1 MDITK
6 IGHGENPDAIK
17 AIIEVPLHSN
27 IKYEIDKES
36 GAVEVDRVLYSSM
49 HYPANYGF
57 VANTLSDD
65 GDPTDILV
73 LCDYPL
79 QAGSYIQCRLVGV
92 LMTEDESGG
101 DEKLIAVPTIKI
113 DPTYAN
119 INDLADVPEH
129 PTYANINDLAD
140 VPEHTLNRIKN
151 FFETYKMLEPDK
163 WVKVA
168 GFKDKKAATEI
179 LEKAIKNYK

>member
-1 MDITK
+1 MDISK
-6 IGHGENPDAIK
+6 IGYGENPDAVK
-17 AIIEVPLHSN
+17 AIIEVPLNSA
-27 IKYEIDKES
+27 IKYEIDKDS
-36 GAVEVDRVLYSSM
+36 GAVEVDRILYSAM

-65 GDPTDILV
+65 GDPADILV

-79 QAGSYIQCRLVGV
+79 QAGAYIKCRLVGV

-101 DEKLIAVPTIKI
+101 DEKLLAVPTTKI

-119 INDLADVPEH
+119 INDLDD
-129 PTYANINDLAD
+129 I
-140 VPEHTLNRIKN
+140 PEHTLNRIKN
-151 FFETYKMLEPDK
+151 FFETYKILEPNK

-168 GFKDKKAATEI
+168 GFKNKEEATKI
-179 LEKAIKNYK
+179 LDKAIKNYK

>member
-6 IGHGENPDAIK
+6 IGYGENPDAVK
-17 AIIEVPLHSN
+17 AIIEVPLNSA
-27 IKYEIDKES
+27 IKYEIDKDS
-36 GAVEVDRVLYSSM
+36 GAVEVDRVLYSAV

-65 GDPTDILV
+65 GDPADILV

-79 QAGSYIQCRLVGV
+79 QAGSYIKCRLVGV

-101 DEKLIAVPTIKI
+101 DEKLLAVPTKKI
-113 DPTYAN
+113 DPTYAD
-119 INDLADVPEH
+119 IEDLDDVPK
-129 PTYANINDLAD
+129 
-140 VPEHTLNRIKN
+140 HTLDKIQN
-151 FFETYKMLEPDK
+151 FFESYKALEPNK

-168 GFKDKKAATEI
+168 GFKNKAAATEI
-179 LEKAIKNYK
+179 LDRAIKNYK

>member
-1 MDITK
+1 MDISK
-6 IGHGENPDAIK
+6 IGVGENPDAVK
-17 AIIEVPLHSN
+17 AIIEVPLNSA
-27 IKYEIDKES
+27 IKYEIDKDS

-57 VANTLSDD
+57 VADTLSDD
-65 GDPTDILV
+65 GDPADILV

-79 QAGSYIQCRLVGV
+79 QAGSVIRCRLVAV

-101 DEKLIAVPTIKI
+101 DEKLIAVPTVKI

-119 INDLADVPEH
+119 INDLSD
-129 PTYANINDLAD
+129 I
-140 VPEHTLNRIKN
+140 PEHTLNRIKN
-151 FFETYKMLEPDK
+151 FFETYKMLEPNK

-168 GFKDKKAATEI
+168 GFEDKAAATVV
-179 LEKAIKNYK
+179 LDKAIKNYK

>member
-6 IGHGENPDAIK
+6 IGHGENPDAVN
-17 AIIEVPLHSN
+17 AIIEVPLYSH

-36 GAVEVDRVLYSSM
+36 GAVGVDRVLYSSM

-57 VANTLSDD
+57 VADTLSDD
-65 GDPTDILV
+65 GDSIDILV
-73 LCDYPL
+73 LCHYPL

-101 DEKLIAVPTIKI
+101 DEKLIAVPTVKI

-119 INDLADVPEH
+119 INDIGD
-129 PTYANINDLAD
+129 I
-140 VPEHTLNRIKN
+140 PEHTLSRIKN
-151 FFETYKMLEPDK
+151 FFETYKILEANK
-163 WVKVA
+163 WVKIA
-168 GFKDKKAATEI
+168 GFEDKKAATEI
-179 LEKAIKNYK
+179 LDKAIKNYK

>member
-6 IGHGENPDAIK
+6 IGHGENPDAVK
-17 AIIEVPLHSN
+17 AIIEVPLNST

-36 GAVEVDRVLYSSM
+36 GAVQVDRVLYSAM

-65 GDPTDILV
+65 GDPADILV

-79 QAGSYIQCRLVGV
+79 QAGSFIKCRLVGV

-101 DEKLIAVPTIKI
+101 DEKLLAVPTTKV

-119 INDLADVPEH
+119 INDLCD
-129 PTYANINDLAD
+129 I
-140 VPEHTLNRIKN
+140 PEHTLNRIKN
-151 FFETYKMLEPDK
+151 FFETYKMLEPNK

-168 GFKDKKAATEI
+168 GFKDKAAATAI
-179 LEKAIKNYK
+179 LDKAIKNYK

>member
-6 IGHGENPDAIK
+6 IGYGDCPDAVK
-17 AIIEVPLHSN
+17 AIIEVPLNSN
-27 IKYEIDKES
+27 IKYEIDKDS
-36 GAVEVDRVLYSSM
+36 GAVEVDRVLYSAV

-65 GDPTDILV
+65 GDPADILV
-73 LCDYPL
+73 LCDYTL
-79 QAGSYIQCRLVGV
+79 QAGSYIKCRLVGV

-101 DEKLIAVPTIKI
+101 DEKLLAVPTEKI

-119 INDLADVPEH
+119 IQDLGDIPE
-129 PTYANINDLAD
+129 A
-140 VPEHTLNRIKN
+140 TLNRIKN
-151 FFETYKMLEPDK
+151 FFETYKMLEPNK

-168 GFKDKKAATEI
+168 GFKDKAEATKI